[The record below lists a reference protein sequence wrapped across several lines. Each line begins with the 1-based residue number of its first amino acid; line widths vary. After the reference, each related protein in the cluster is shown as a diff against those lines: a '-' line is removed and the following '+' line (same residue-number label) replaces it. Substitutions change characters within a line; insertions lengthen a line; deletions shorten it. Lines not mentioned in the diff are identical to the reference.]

1 MDREGGP
8 RVPDPVENSERK
20 TKRRRMNQGFR
31 EERKKEIGGGGEGEG
46 EGVGEE
52 NPGRA

>member
-1 MDREGGP
+1 
-8 RVPDPVENSERK
+8 
-20 TKRRRMNQGFR
+20 MNQGFR